1 MSLIDD
7 AEYLLRRLAVLR
19 EAEELASQ
27 GVPDMVPDLRRL
39 YRSTLRHLGA
49 IVARVLGSKASMG
62 SRRSGPSLEVVER
75 LFLGLKVEAEFEK
88 WRVSRLRGKERKE
101 AESDADE
108 LARMTRQAAAAVKL
122 LAEAHGEWSEQYVDD
137 LGLEPWL

>member
-27 GVPDMVPDLRRL
+27 AVPHMVPDLRRL
-39 YRSTLRHLGA
+39 YRSTLRHLAA
-49 IVARVLGSKASMG
+49 IVARLLGSKASMG
-62 SRRSGPSLEVVER
+62 ARRPGLPLETIER

-88 WRVSRLRGKERKE
+88 WRASRLRGKERKE
-101 AESDADE
+101 AEADADE
-108 LARMTRQAAAAVKL
+108 LARMTRQAATAVKL
-122 LAEAHGEWSEQYVDD
+122 LAEAHDVWSEQYVQD

>member
-1 MSLIDD
+1 MTLIDD
-7 AEYLLRRLAVLR
+7 AEYLLGRLAVLR

-27 GVPDMVPDLRRL
+27 GVPEMVPDLSRL

-49 IVARVLGSKASMG
+49 VVARILGSRASLG
-62 SRRSGPSLEVVER
+62 SRRAGPPLEVVER
-75 LFLGLKVEAEFEK
+75 LFLSLKVEAEFER
-88 WRVSRLRGKERKE
+88 WRTSRLRGKAKKE
-101 AESDADE
+101 AQADADE

-122 LAEAHGEWSEQYVDD
+122 LAEAHGVWNEQYIED